1 MKILKIL
8 SLVLILNLHLTASEL
23 FLKKNSFQILC
34 YHNVVD
40 KIVDTK
46 IMSITTDQLIEQ
58 FKWLKANGYNII
70 NIDDILKAK
79 NGEKDLP
86 QKAVL
91 LTFDDGY
98 KSFYTRIYPLL
109 KLFDFPAVYALVGRW
124 MQTPLGEDILYGN
137 TLRPRELLL
146 DWDEVNEMIRSG
158 LVEIASHSYDSHHGI
173 IANPQGNLQPAL
185 TTLKFD
191 PKTRRYE
198 RVDEYIKRVDF
209 DIKKSSDVIYKYTGY
224 RARAIAWPYGAYN
237 AIVQKIARK
246 YGMNLTLTLDDGVNT
261 PKDIAALKRILIGNA
276 SGFKTFYWSMK
287 EPGFAPNRSLFIDI
301 DDIYDKDAKKANEK
315 LGKVIEKIA
324 KLKISTVVLKAYSDV
339 DNDGFADS
347 LYFPNSVLPM
357 KADLLNRV
365 AWQLKSRAKIDGVY
379 VRMPLS
385 AFEFHDKKFSVTNNK
400 ADIKKIKQIYFD
412 MAKQSFF
419 EGVLFDITQ
428 KTDYTDAKTLIK
440 TADILKKK
448 MRYFTKEIT
457 LGVLMDMKRV
467 FSLNKN
473 DLKKI
478 LTTFDHTFIDMK
490 TMPKDKRAS
499 KKRLL
504 ELIKKVRIFTGALQK
519 CDFVFNENRGDF
531 LYQSKLLLVNK
542 AVNLSYKPGNFVK
555 ESDGAKL
562 AALIDLLSLKD
573 SPFE

>member
-287 EPGFAPNRSLFIDI
+287 EPGFSPNRSLFIDI

-379 VRMPLS
+379 VRMPLN
-385 AFEFHDKKFSVTNNK
+385 AFEFHGKKFSVTNNK
-400 ADIKKIKQIYFD
+400 GDIKKIKQIYFD

-490 TMPKDKRAS
+490 TIPKDKRAS

>member
-224 RARAIAWPYGAYN
+224 RVRAIAWPYGAYN

-287 EPGFAPNRSLFIDI
+287 EPGFSPNRSLFIDI

-400 ADIKKIKQIYFD
+400 GDIKKIKQIYFD